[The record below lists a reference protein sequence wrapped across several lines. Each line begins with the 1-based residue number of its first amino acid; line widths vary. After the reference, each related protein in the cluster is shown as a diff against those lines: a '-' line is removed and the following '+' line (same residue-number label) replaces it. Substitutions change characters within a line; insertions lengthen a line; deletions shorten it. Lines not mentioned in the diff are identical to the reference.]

1 MLVVLFLFFGWKQEK
16 KSLHKAC
23 FYYIFLIKPA
33 QISQKVNLFS
43 FLLFLFV
50 FFLSVR
56 NMKESQSNIVC
67 NSITDHHMKF
77 ATEASFLNEIQ
88 AAFYL
93 LYMLALTGD

>member
-1 MLVVLFLFFGWKQEK
+1 
-16 KSLHKAC
+16 
-23 FYYIFLIKPA
+23 
-33 QISQKVNLFS
+33 
-43 FLLFLFV
+43 
-50 FFLSVR
+50 
-56 NMKESQSNIVC
+56 MKESQSNIVC